1 MVISMDAPYPQTS
14 LIGFFLLPG
23 PDPACQSVHERRN
36 GSRVGIAAEA
46 PMTTALLQALPGDPP
61 LLIQER
67 LEIPVPSPGPG
78 HELDFGVGV
87 ARVETVA
94 TVGHLPCED

>member
-1 MVISMDAPYPQTS
+1 
-14 LIGFFLLPG
+14 
-23 PDPACQSVHERRN
+23 
-36 GSRVGIAAEA
+36 
-46 PMTTALLQALPGDPP
+46 MTTALLQALPGDPP